1 MGVNY
6 NTLAAFLKIKPPSR
20 TNILHIDIRKRA
32 IGAHLMSH
40 QTIGST

>member
-32 IGAHLMSH
+32 IRCVPMARLKA
-40 QTIGST
+40 